1 MPVKQLFGISKKE
14 TFHFGKREISSVRIV
29 PYTHTHKKVFKRF
42 QIIEVAFLL
51 AYSVWSQLLS
61 VSI

>member
-29 PYTHTHKKVFKRF
+29 SYIHKKK
-42 QIIEVAFLL
+42 FLKDFT
-51 AYSVWSQLLS
+51 
-61 VSI
+61 